1 MIARL
6 LPGRGGQ
13 PIGICIGGFNLL
25 PYRHNVTRG
34 RRRRL
39 IAQAATA
46 VLFGALAALAWT
58 GWGDAFGAS
67 GSMRRRAEL
76 QALLADFAAPLGEYR
91 QLERAD
97 AEARERR
104 AIGAQLAKP
113 RAWLVGIAETLSR
126 APNPGVVLRRLT
138 LTGKGLALDATAVDV
153 PAATSWI
160 ERLGRA
166 DGVRAA
172 EITHWRSAA
181 GAGSPSAVDIAAR
194 LQWEGEG
201 PADAPSSTRDSRRG
215 RR

>member
-13 PIGICIGGFNLL
+13 PVGIRIGGFNLL
-25 PYRHNVTRG
+25 PYRQHLTRG

-39 IAQAATA
+39 IAESAAV
-46 VLFGALAALAWT
+46 VLCGALAALAWT
-58 GWGDAFGAS
+58 GWDDAFGAS

-76 QALLADFAAPLGEYR
+76 KALLADFAAPLAEYR
-91 QLERAD
+91 QLERAG
-97 AEARERR
+97 AGARERK
-104 AIGAQLAKP
+104 AIGAELAKP
-113 RAWLVGIAETLSR
+113 RARFLGIAETLSR
-126 APNPGVVLRRLT
+126 APNAGVVLRRLT
-138 LTGKGLALDATAVDV
+138 LTGKGLALDATAVDAL
-153 PAATSWI
+153 AATAWI

-166 DGVRAA
+166 HGVRVA

-201 PADAPSSTRDSRRG
+201 PADAPSSNRDSIRG